1 MFAIFIALFISE
13 RHENIEYLPG
23 NRNDSEGLDVVRRIS
38 EFVQSAETEFVCRI
52 KDASFIVAATYD
64 IYHRFHSVLQEM
76 HWALTD
82 YSNPLLSATEG
93 IRMFGGL
100 TSWTGLDCWI
110 CNTNRAAWYKQA
122 MENERQNGYSL
133 AIVPVPVRF
142 KHHFKTGCFDNYDCY
157 ALGDYIA
164 TYGTPNTRFYNA
176 FIYRFKDGK
185 PIAGPWETVR
195 LVEQAMRREE
205 KLAGKLSDAILTV
218 IPASGSRYSHSGTPA
233 QNRTTPLPQAPQWP
247 QAQKSPGTAPESFSS
262 CGITAVK
269 GPPLT
274 AQPMPSA
281 VLHTKGTYGHRQIER
296 IPSSRTASI
305 RALS

>member
-1 MFAIFIALFISE
+1 MK
-13 RHENIEYLPG
+13 IEYLPSS
-23 NRNDSEGLDVVRRIS
+23 RNDSEGLDVVRRIS

-142 KHHFKTGCFDNYDCY
+142 KHHLRPV
-157 ALGDYIA
+157 AL
-164 TYGTPNTRFYNA
+164 TTMTVTLWGTISPPTELPIRDFTTRSSIVSRMENLL
-176 FIYRFKDGK
+176 RVLGK
-185 PIAGPWETVR
+185 PYAWWN
-195 LVEQAMRREE
+195 RRCG
-205 KLAGKLSDAILTV
+205 GKKNL
-218 IPASGSRYSHSGTPA
+218 PAS
-233 QNRTTPLPQAPQWP
+233 
-247 QAQKSPGTAPESFSS
+247 
-262 CGITAVK
+262 C
-269 GPPLT
+269 
-274 AQPMPSA
+274 PM
-281 VLHTKGTYGHRQIER
+281 LF
-296 IPSSRTASI
+296 
-305 RALS
+305 